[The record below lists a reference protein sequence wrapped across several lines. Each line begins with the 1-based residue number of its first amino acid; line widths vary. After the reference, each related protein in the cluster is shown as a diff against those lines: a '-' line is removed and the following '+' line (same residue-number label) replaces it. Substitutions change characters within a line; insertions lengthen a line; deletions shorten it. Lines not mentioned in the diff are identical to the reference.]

1 MLFVSMAMRRAL
13 YCVPMA
19 FKGLHYATARV
30 ARRLL
35 PRLRG
40 SEHGL
45 KPATMVV
52 VGQRRRAKPHTGGG
66 RRGAT
71 RAREGAR
78 VRMVRETACGRTG
91 GEGGSNA
98 GGMAYWGGGRPAKR
112 ATVETTAAATATTAA
127 VKGGGGRR
135 SRLQHWGGGEVGM
148 CPRARIPKSRPPP
161 TRLTLPYLWVRAGII
176 AIPARDYYLIMLMWL
191 LIQSAARAEMAR
203 KPGANGQRGMRTRP
217 RAGQ

>member
-1 MLFVSMAMRRAL
+1 MPLPPSDPLRWLTWGPESAIRILLTQQSPPGPCRNGRDPGGWTIHPNATKYGGSPGGLMLFVSMAMRRAL

-127 VKGGGGRR
+127 VKGGGVADRACNIGAEGRWVCVHVHA
-135 SRLQHWGGGEVGM
+135 SLNPDPRLH
-148 CPRARIPKSRPPP
+148 A
-161 TRLTLPYLWVRAGII
+161 
-176 AIPARDYYLIMLMWL
+176 
-191 LIQSAARAEMAR
+191 
-203 KPGANGQRGMRTRP
+203 
-217 RAGQ
+217 

>member
-1 MLFVSMAMRRAL
+1 MQRPGWRGG
-13 YCVPMA
+13 Y
-19 FKGLHYATARV
+19 YRV
-30 ARRLL
+30 CGGRST
-35 PRLRG
+35 G
-40 SEHGL
+40 SN
-45 KPATMVV
+45 
-52 VGQRRRAKPHTGGG
+52 RRRWWWWGNDGVRNLTPGEGGEEQRG
-66 RRGAT
+66 R
-71 RAREGAR
+71 EK

-127 VKGGGGRR
+127 VKGGGSRR